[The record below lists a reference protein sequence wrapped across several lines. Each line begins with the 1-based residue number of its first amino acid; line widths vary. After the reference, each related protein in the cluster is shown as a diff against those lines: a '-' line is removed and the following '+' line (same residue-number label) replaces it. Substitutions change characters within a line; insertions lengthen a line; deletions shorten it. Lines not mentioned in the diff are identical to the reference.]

1 MATTADIKRRIA
13 EIDKTLAECLRDGV
27 SSESIS
33 TPNGGSVSK
42 SYLAPAALRAE
53 RAALLRE
60 LDSVNRNG
68 AAARCYYPF
77 GGG

>member
-1 MATTADIKRRIA
+1 MATTIDIRRRIA

-33 TPNGGSVSK
+33 TPNGGSVSM
-42 SYLAPAALRAE
+42 SYLSPSALRAE
-53 RAALLRE
+53 RAALVRE
-60 LDSVNRNG
+60 LETEQRGG
-68 AAARCYYPF
+68 AGARCYYPF

>member
-1 MATTADIKRRIA
+1 MATTADIRRRIA
-13 EIDKTLAECLRDGV
+13 EIDKTLEECLRDGV

-42 SYLAPAALRAE
+42 SYLSPSALRAE
-53 RAALLRE
+53 RAALVRE
-60 LDSVNRNG
+60 LDAARRGG
-68 AAARCYYPF
+68 AGARCYYPF